1 VDFWKL
7 DRLPIGL
14 EDMRMECGL
23 NRGCAAMGGT
33 RNEVTALKKAIPQWG
48 MSVERARTRTA
59 DILSDAGYAVVAT
72 GCHTEL
78 LGWLRETVF
87 REGMAG
93 TRCLL
98 DHPAVLEAVG
108 KLRGGLQAIGVLGR
122 QAVAVQAIGFD
133 KSASANWKV
142 AWHQD
147 LMFPLAHSVATEG
160 YGIPCTKAGVVYARP
175 PRAVLEAM
183 VAVRLH
189 VDGCDETNGPLR
201 VSPGTHRLGILSCAE
216 VAGVVERHGE
226 VTCLAREGEA
236 LLLHPLTLHASS
248 AARQPRHR
256 RVLHVVFHSGEP
268 VAEAWHRAV

>member
-1 VDFWKL
+1 
-7 DRLPIGL
+7 
-14 EDMRMECGL
+14 MR
-23 NRGCAAMGGT
+23 A
-33 RNEVTALKKAIPQWG
+33 
-48 MSVERARTRTA
+48 ERPRTGTA
-59 DILSDAGYAVVAT
+59 DILSDVGYAVAAT
-72 GCHTEL
+72 GCRAGL

-87 REGMAG
+87 REGTAG

-108 KLRGGLQAIGVLGR
+108 ELRSGLQEIGVLGC

-147 LMFPLAHSVATEG
+147 VMFPLARAAAAEG
-160 YGIPCTKAGVVYARP
+160 YGLACTKAGVAYARP
-175 PRAVLEAM
+175 PQSVLEAM

-201 VSPGTHRLGILSCAE
+201 VSPGTHRLGLLASE
-216 VAGVVERHGE
+216 QVAGVVERHGE
-226 VTCLAREGEA
+226 VTCLADEGEA
-236 LLLHPLTLHASS
+236 VLLHPLTLHASS
-248 AARQPRHR
+248 AASQPRHR
-256 RVLHVVFHSGEP
+256 RVLHVVFHSGAP